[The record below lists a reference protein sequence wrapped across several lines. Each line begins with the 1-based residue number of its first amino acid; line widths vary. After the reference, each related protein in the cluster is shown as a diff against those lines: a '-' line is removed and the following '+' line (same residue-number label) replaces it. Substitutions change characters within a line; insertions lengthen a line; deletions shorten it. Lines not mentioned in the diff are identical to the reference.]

1 MKAIEATKEALLES
15 GMHRA
20 KVDYLT
26 KVLRLVLEYN
36 VFEWNGKL
44 FQQMFGTA
52 IGTSCAPPYS
62 GWSKKQCRSGT

>member
-1 MKAIEATKEALLES
+1 MQ
-15 GMHRA
+15 RA

-62 GWSKKQCRSGT
+62 GLYMS